1 MKAMIFAAGLGTRLR
16 PITNTIPKAMLPVC
30 GEPLIAHVIRNLK
43 KYGYDDFVVNVH
55 HFPDQI
61 IQYLRE
67 QDNFGV
73 RIRISDERDL
83 LRDTGGG
90 LAYAEPLL
98 KDAENGHF
106 LIHNVDILSD
116 LDFGWLQTA
125 VPSDAMATVIV
136 SPRKTSRYFLF
147 NDEMRL
153 VGWTNLST
161 GEVRSPYAYLD
172 VEACHKYAF
181 AGMHVDSVRIF
192 DLFHQKQMPQK
203 FPIVD
208 FYLSICKDYP
218 VYGVVPP
225 ELTLIDVGKLETIS
239 VAEEFLKK

>member
-1 MKAMIFAAGLGTRLR
+1 MIFAAGLGTRLR

-61 IQYLRE
+61 IGYLKE
-67 QDNFGV
+67 HDNFGV
-73 RIRISDERDL
+73 RIQISDERDL

-98 KDAENGHF
+98 KDAEEGKF

-116 LDFGWLQTA
+116 LDFSWLRTA
-125 VPSDAMATVIV
+125 IPAEAVATVIV

-147 NDEMRL
+147 NEEMRL
-153 VGWTNLST
+153 VGWTNIST
-161 GEVRSPYAYLD
+161 GEVKTPYEHLD

-181 AGMHVDSVRIF
+181 AGMHVDSVKIF
-192 DLFHQKQMPQK
+192 DLFREAGMPER

-208 FYLSICKDYP
+208 FYLSICKDHL

-239 VAEEFLKK
+239 VAEEFLSR